1 MARKTRWWLDLRFLL
16 TLETKKK
23 NNLKTKKPS
32 KKSCLCPNYVMRY
45 RPDLHNLHIRKNS
58 YERDPS

>member
-23 NNLKTKKPS
+23 KQFKNQKTVKKELPMS
-32 KKSCLCPNYVMRY
+32 KLC
-45 RPDLHNLHIRKNS
+45 HEIQT
-58 YERDPS
+58 